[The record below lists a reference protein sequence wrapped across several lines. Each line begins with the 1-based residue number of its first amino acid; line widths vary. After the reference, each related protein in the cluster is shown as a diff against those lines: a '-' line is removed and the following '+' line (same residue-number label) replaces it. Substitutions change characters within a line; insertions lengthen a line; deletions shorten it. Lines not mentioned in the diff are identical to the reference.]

1 MTEIDSSQLRS
12 LQARHLISALIR
24 DGFILRN
31 QRGSHHR
38 YRHPDGRRVTV
49 PFSRP
54 GDTFA
59 PKTLRRIIE
68 EQACWTGEDLRRL
81 GLLAD

>member
-1 MTEIDSSQLRS
+1 MTEIDYSRLRS
-12 LQARHLISALIR
+12 LQARQLTSALIH
-24 DGFILRN
+24 DGFFLRN

-54 GDTFA
+54 GDTLA

-68 EQACWTGEDLRRL
+68 EQARWTADDLRRL
-81 GLLAD
+81 

>member
-1 MTEIDSSQLRS
+1 MTEID
-12 LQARHLISALIR
+12 AALIR
-24 DGFILRN
+24 DWFVFRN

-49 PFSRP
+49 SFSRP
-54 GDTFA
+54 GDTFP

-68 EQACWTGEDLRRL
+68 EQACWTAEDLRRL
-81 GLLAD
+81 GVL

>member
-1 MTEIDSSQLRS
+1 MIDDSRLRTLTARQL
-12 LQARHLISALIR
+12 INALVH
-24 DGFILRN
+24 DGFRFVR

-49 PFSRP
+49 PFTRV

-59 PKTLRRIIE
+59 PKTLKSIIE
-68 EQACWTGEDLRRL
+68 EQARWTEDDLRRL
-81 GLLAD
+81 NLP

>member
-1 MTEIDSSQLRS
+1 MTEIDYSQLRS
-12 LQARHLISALIR
+12 LQARQLISALIR
-24 DGFILRN
+24 DEFILRS

-68 EQACWTGEDLRRL
+68 EQACWTAEDLRRL

>member
-1 MTEIDSSQLRS
+1 MTQALLREGFS
-12 LQARHLISALIR
+12 LSR
-24 DGFILRN
+24 

-54 GDTFA
+54 GGTFA
-59 PKTLRRIIE
+59 LKTLRSIIE
-68 EQACWTGEDLRRL
+68 LQAR
-81 GLLAD
+81 